1 MSDNNQRLRWL
12 IVVVVVELLFIIGLV
27 VWAIV
32 RPPAKT
38 DTSTTSTIGTQ
49 TGPITTS
56 LVATGLSAPTDIAAP
71 PIKGDDRLF
80 VTERVGTI
88 KMLSKKDEQKV
99 TPFLDISSKVH
110 DNKGE
115 MGLLGMTFHPNFA
128 QNGFFF
134 INYVDK
140 DLNTT
145 IARFTV
151 NTDGVADPASEK
163 LIFKV
168 KQPYANHNAGALAFG
183 PDGMLYIPLGDGGS
197 GGDPENRAQNK
208 GEFLGKILRVDVD
221 TGDPYTVPT
230 TNPFVTDTSFKPETW
245 AWGLR
250 NPWRIS
256 FDKKSNDLYIAD
268 VGQGKIEEV
277 NIQKAAS
284 KGGENYGWRCY
295 EGSQTFNTTNC
306 PDVSTITMPVFEY
319 NHSEGRCSITGGY
332 VYRGSKII
340 RLDGSYIYGDLCS
353 GEIFSASQADG
364 KWTQATIVKT
374 PFSISTFGQDFEG
387 EVYVA
392 DLNTGSIYELATR

>member
-1 MSDNNQRLRWL
+1 MSENGERLRWL
-12 IVVVVVELLFIIGLV
+12 IAVVVVELVLIIGLV

-38 DTSTTSTIGTQ
+38 SDTSTSEIQ
-49 TGPITTS
+49 TGPVTTA

-88 KMLSKKDEQKV
+88 KILSKKDEQKV
-99 TPFLDISSKVH
+99 TPFLDISAKVK
-110 DNKGE
+110 DDKGE

-128 QNGFFF
+128 TNGFFF
-134 INYVDK
+134 VNYVDK
-140 DLNTT
+140 DMNTT

-151 NTDGVADPASEK
+151 NADGVADPASEK
-163 LIFKV
+163 VIFKV
-168 KQPYANHNAGALAFG
+168 KQPYPNHNAGGLAFG

-208 GEFLGKILRVDVD
+208 GEFLGKLLRVDVD
-221 TGDPYTVPT
+221 NGDPYAVPSS
-230 TNPFVTDTSFKPETW
+230 NPFINDASFKPEIW

-256 FDKKSNDLYIAD
+256 FDKKTNDLYVAD
-268 VGQGKIEEV
+268 VGQGKVEEV
-277 NIQKAAS
+277 NIQKTTS

-295 EGSQTFNTTNC
+295 EGSKTYNASANC
-306 PDVSTITMPVFEY
+306 PDISTITMPAFEY
-319 NHSEGRCSITGGY
+319 DHSNGRCSITGGY
-332 VYRGSKII
+332 VYRGSRITS
-340 RLDGSYIYGDLCS
+340 LDGSYIYGDLCS
-353 GEIFSASQADG
+353 GEIMQAKQDG
-364 KWTQATIVKT
+364 DKWAQTTLVKT
-374 PFSISTFGQDFEG
+374 PFSISTFGQDFNG

-392 DLNTGSIYELATR
+392 DLTTGSIYELTTR